1 MSYATTTEITDEF
14 KKLEIDAVDSIVD
27 AAKVTRFINEASA
40 EIDTYI
46 ANKYL
51 LPITGSSALLFLKKI
66 CIDLVSFRIVKI
78 ISIKKAVPA
87 SKNAYQEILEG
98 KFYDE
103 AMEKLKMLAK
113 GHITLVD
120 AETQGKSS
128 IRSYTKENNV
138 TPVFKKDERQW

>member
-1 MSYATTTEITDEF
+1 MAYATTSEITDEF

-27 AAKVTRFINEASA
+27 SAKVTRFIDEATA
-40 EIDTYI
+40 EIDTFI
-46 ANKYL
+46 SNKYL
-51 LPITGSSALLFLKKI
+51 LPISGASSLLFLKKI

-103 AMEKLKMLAK
+103 AMDKLKMLAQ
-113 GHITLVD
+113 GHITLPD
-120 AETQGKSS
+120 AETQSKSS
-128 IRSYTKENNV
+128 IRSYTKDNNV